1 MAVINHELQLN
12 NTFHSYHLYRK
23 LEVELAM
30 PCKRETTIFSMKI
43 DDNIATVTEGAL
55 SCVIIKIVKS
65 SSKRLNVE
73 YFLQLIKIHS
83 ACCSYKFC

>member
-1 MAVINHELQLN
+1 
-12 NTFHSYHLYRK
+12 
-23 LEVELAM
+23 
-30 PCKRETTIFSMKI
+30 MKI
-43 DDNIATVTEGAL
+43 DDNIAAVTEGAL